1 MSLELFHPIRDKR
14 INSGW
19 EIWEI
24 GDAVLPLEALNQAV
38 YLKFLTF
45 QQKITADLL
54 SLEAPMAWTS
64 LMSCRIIKNQS
75 NTDLKPRQSFEV
87 VVIQAK
93 IRASMKGPKRIA
105 VSHHWLWVLSTQ
117 KTEVLQIM
125 IVLTRDKEWVLF
137 KSIRHSSKS
146 KSMRIEIYLTNS
158 KTKLY
163 NPKTW
168 SSPSKHKRNQEK
180 KENFQVDSKWLERK
194 DQRLI
199 LI

>member
-1 MSLELFHPIRDKR
+1 
-14 INSGW
+14 
-19 EIWEI
+19 
-24 GDAVLPLEALNQAV
+24 
-38 YLKFLTF
+38 
-45 QQKITADLL
+45 
-54 SLEAPMAWTS
+54 
-64 LMSCRIIKNQS
+64 
-75 NTDLKPRQSFEV
+75 
-87 VVIQAK
+87 
-93 IRASMKGPKRIA
+93 
-105 VSHHWLWVLSTQ
+105 
-117 KTEVLQIM
+117 M
-125 IVLTRDKEWVLF
+125 IVLIRDKEWVLF

-168 SSPSKHKRNQEK
+168 SSPSKHKKSQEK